1 MILAGRAQLLQ
12 TDHLKIIGHGKPIPS
27 ARVGPWLPTNLTP
40 WGSSKKRH
48 SGSREHELLTFAVR
62 RRAGA
67 GRRQPALTITC
78 ARRRA

>member
-48 SGSREHELLTFAVR
+48 SGSREHALLTFAVR
-62 RRAGA
+62 QRAGA